1 MSKTP
6 FFSIVVPI
14 YNSERTVNKM
24 IESMQKQTF
33 RNFELI
39 LVNDGSTDQTEQII
53 ESYAAKDEQIIFIT
67 IPNGGPG
74 NARNKGIE
82 QTKGEYLLLFDADDE
97 IKPHTLNTYA
107 SLLTGSKID
116 LLISSYEMK
125 IIDNQKIIGSRNIM
139 AGNNIYKSHDIF
151 LENLYTLMNQQLMY
165 VVWNKVFRLDIIK
178 NNNIY
183 FPPYKS
189 CEDRLF
195 NLKYY
200 EYVEACATT
209 DEILY
214 QYSFDG
220 KNSLT
225 NKFLFN
231 KYDTFVEFY
240 DELLSLT
247 KINQEGSSALFLK
260 GVMSCIVPIH
270 SQDCPLNFN
279 EKKEY
284 IKKIVLSPV
293 VQSAAEKSLTDT
305 KIRWI
310 MKCLFKSKSIT
321 INYIASAMIFLISTT
336 SPKVIEKLK
345 KNF

>member
-1 MSKTP
+1 MNKIP
-6 FFSIVVPI
+6 FFSVVVPV
-14 YNSERTVNKM
+14 YNSERTVGKM

-33 RNFELI
+33 SNFELI
-39 LVNDGSTDQTEQII
+39 LVNDGSTDNTEQIL
-53 ESYAAKDEQIIFIT
+53 ENYSVKDNHIIYFT

-82 QTKGEYLLLFDADDE
+82 RTKGKYLLLFDADDE
-97 IKPHTLNTYA
+97 INSDTLGTYA
-107 SLLTGSKID
+107 ALLADDSVD
-116 LLISSYEMK
+116 LIVSSYEMK
-125 IIDNQKIIGSRNIM
+125 IIDDNEVVSSRTISAPSETYENH
-139 AGNNIYKSHDIF
+139 GEF
-151 LENLYTLMNQQLMY
+151 LKAVYPLMNQQLLY

-178 NNNIY
+178 KQAIS

-195 NLKYY
+195 NLRYY
-200 EYVEACATT
+200 KHVEKCIAM
-209 DEILY
+209 DKVLY

-240 DELLSLT
+240 QELLSLT
-247 KINQEGSSALFLK
+247 DKNQEGSSALFLK
-260 GVMSCIVPIH
+260 GVMSCIMPIH
-270 SQDCPLNFN
+270 SKECPLDFK
-279 EKKEY
+279 EKTSY
-284 IKKIVLSPV
+284 IKNIVQSSV
-293 VQSAAEKSLTDT
+293 VQSAASISLTDT

-310 MKCLFKSKSIT
+310 MKWLFKSKSVT
-321 INYIASAMIFLISTT
+321 INYFASMMIYLISTT

-345 KNF
+345 SNF